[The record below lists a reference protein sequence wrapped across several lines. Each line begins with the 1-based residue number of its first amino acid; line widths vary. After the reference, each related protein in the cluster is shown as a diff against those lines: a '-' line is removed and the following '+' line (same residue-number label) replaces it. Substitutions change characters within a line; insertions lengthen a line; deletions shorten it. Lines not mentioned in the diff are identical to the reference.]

1 MKAVS
6 RSVKISAAAIVVLS
20 LLAVARIAALSVRN
34 AKLGALFQGPL
45 ELCSRQEPSY
55 YRRVEYDLSEYLRMG
70 EEKEEAESSS
80 KSSEFATGSGQ
91 GEIPWVDGEDREEV
105 NAALRK
111 GAQQSSV
118 DATTGAT
125 PVARL
130 RSPSVYRDRRP
141 FQSLQIVYP
150 QDGSLFP
157 PNLCAPS
164 VEWEDPRNSLW
175 QVSVKVGE
183 DGETATFVTTSKSWR
198 FPSKV
203 WERVRRDAVTRDA
216 KVQVKGVKLNKAG
229 ERTGPVQA
237 SEIVRLRISRDPAD
251 SYIVYR
257 LVAPPFSS
265 SKTPDLFLRDIRED
279 EPRVF
284 LSARRKYC
292 VNCHSFSS
300 KQGNVGKLSLQVRSL
315 AAVGQK
321 LPVYLGVYD
330 IDRRTGYRVQL
341 PFQIQM
347 TTFMDWSP
355 DHERLA
361 FSANQKIV
369 ALEPIL
375 YETQLAGMSTSDIAI
390 CDLTRN
396 EAYLLPGASD
406 PNMLEIYPRWSPDG
420 SRIVFSR
427 SPVGSHPANVHFDLY
442 VIPVDGGK
450 QSVAQPIEDAAD
462 NGRSNY
468 FPRFSPDGKWFSF
481 CQCDGG
487 DLIRSSS
494 DLYLKAGDLKG
505 PAHRLECNAPYAAD
519 SWHSWTSNSRWLVW
533 ASKRDGG
540 IYAYLYLTHIDE
552 AGHASPA
559 IRVPMK
565 KKPHASFNV
574 PEFVAQDPGIRE
586 AGLFDAIR
594 VEQEPRIVRERKGSP
609 G

>member
-1 MKAVS
+1 MKVVS
-6 RSVKISAAAIVVLS
+6 RSVKISAGAIIVLS
-20 LLAVARIAALSVRN
+20 LLVVARIAARAVRN
-34 AKLGALFQGPL
+34 ARLRSLFDGPL
-45 ELCSRQEPSY
+45 EVCSGEEPSY
-55 YRRVEYDLSEYLRMG
+55 YLRVAYDLSDYLRM
-70 EEKEEAESSS
+70 EEETEGVEPSS
-80 KSSEFATGSGQ
+80 KDSEFATRSGQ
-91 GEIPWVDGEDREEV
+91 GEIPWVDGEDREDV

-111 GAQQSSV
+111 GAGQGSV
-118 DATTGAT
+118 DGTTGAT

-157 PNLCAPS
+157 PNLCAPY
-164 VEWEDPRNSLW
+164 VEWDDPRNDLW

-183 DGETATFVTTSKSWR
+183 DGGRLTFVTTSKRWR

-203 WERVRRDAVTRDA
+203 WQRLRRDAVNCDA
-216 KVQVKGVKLNKAG
+216 KVQVKGVKLSRAG

-237 SEIVRLRISRDPAD
+237 SETVRLRISRDPSD

-265 SKTPDLFLRDIRED
+265 AKTPDIFVRDIRKD

-284 LSARRKYC
+284 LSARRQYC
-292 VNCHSFSS
+292 VNCHCFSS
-300 KQGNVGKLSLQVRSL
+300 KQGNMGKLSLQVRSL

-330 IDRRTGYRVQL
+330 IDRRRGYRVQL
-341 PFQIQM
+341 PFKIQM
-347 TTFMDWSP
+347 TTFMAWSP
-355 DHERLA
+355 DHKKLA
-361 FSANQKIV
+361 FSANQKIA
-369 ALEPIL
+369 ALKPVL

-406 PNMLEIYPRWSPDG
+406 PNLLETYPRWSPDG

-427 SPVGSHPANVHFDLY
+427 SPVGFHPANIPFELY

-450 QSVAQPIEDAAD
+450 ERVAQPIENAAG

-468 FPRFSPDGKWFSF
+468 FPRFSPDGNWFSF

-494 DLYLKAGDLKG
+494 DIYLKSGDLKG
-505 PAHRLECNAPYAAD
+505 PAQRLECNVPYAAD
-519 SWHSWTSNSRWLVW
+519 SWHSWSSNSRWLAW
-533 ASKRDGG
+533 ASKREGG

-559 IRVPMK
+559 IRLPMK
-565 KKPHASFNV
+565 KKPHASFNI
-574 PEFVAQDPGIRE
+574 PEFVAKDPGIRE
-586 AGLFDAIR
+586 TDLFNAIR
-594 VEQEPRIVRERKGSP
+594 VEQEPRIVRERKGSQ